1 MAVPQEDLLR
11 DQLADR
17 THLLQQLMQRAG
29 LSTFKALSQAS
40 GLSEKQLRQ
49 VRRGFLTQM
58 RLDLLLNLSQAL
70 QIDLATLLVQMG
82 KDKGQ
87 VALLLQPQAQQNA
100 TVEQGATNQ
109 ELGAAVQLELP
120 DKVAETGHDVQQLR
134 QEYDRL
140 LTQLQEQRD
149 HLLQEFQQSI
159 LQTLESLLLQLPTAA
174 YAAQQNPQAP
184 AVQLLPLLQPLD
196 RLLQEWGIEAI
207 AAVGAE
213 IDYDPRWH
221 QLMDGM
227 AEAGD
232 RVRVRYVGY
241 RQGDKLLYRAKVI
254 PLQHGE

>member
-1 MAVPQEDLLR
+1 MAVPQDSNPP

-17 THLLQQLMQRAG
+17 THLLQQLMQRVG
-29 LSTFKALSQAS
+29 LFTFKALTQAS

-49 VRRGFLTQM
+49 VRRGSLTQM
-58 RLDLLLNLSQAL
+58 RLDLLLKLSQAL
-70 QIDLATLLVQMG
+70 QIDLPALLVQMG
-82 KDKGQ
+82 EDKSQ
-87 VALLLQPQAQQNA
+87 VAMLLQPQAQQDA
-100 TVEQGATNQ
+100 KLLQGTTSQ
-109 ELGAAVQLELP
+109 EPGTAMQLGTSDKAAQA
-120 DKVAETGHDVQQLR
+120 DHDFQQLR

-149 HLLQEFQQSI
+149 HLLQEFQQSS

-184 AVQLLPLLQPLD
+184 AVRLLPLLQPLD

-213 IDYDPRWH
+213 VDYDPRWH
-221 QLMDGM
+221 QLMDGL

-241 RQGDKLLYRAKVI
+241 RQGDKLLYRAKVT
-254 PLQHGE
+254 PLL

>member
-1 MAVPQEDLLR
+1 MAVPQDSNPL
-11 DQLADR
+11 DQMADR
-17 THLLQQLMQRAG
+17 THLLQQLMQRVG

-58 RLDLLLNLSQAL
+58 RLDLLLKLSQAL

-82 KDKGQ
+82 EDKSQ
-87 VALLLQPQAQQNA
+87 VAMLLQPQAQQDA
-100 TVEQGATNQ
+100 KLLQGTTNQ
-109 ELGAAVQLELP
+109 ELGAAVQLEPP
-120 DKVAETGHDVQQLR
+120 DKAAETGYDFQQLR
-134 QEYDRL
+134 REYDRL

-149 HLLQEFQQSI
+149 HLLQEFQQSS

-184 AVQLLPLLQPLD
+184 AVRLLPLLQPLD

-213 IDYDPRWH
+213 VDYDPRWH
-221 QLMDGM
+221 QLMDGL

-241 RQGDKLLYRAKVI
+241 RQGDKLFYRAKVT
-254 PLQHGE
+254 PLL